1 WVQRVVAD
9 GHAICILPERSAAA
23 PGLVTRPIEGLSLER
38 ELAIATVS
46 RSTTPVEIRKIAQ
59 LAARYEWQRGPSQ
72 QCPAAMETILAAHWK
87 TPSRAAMS
95 EDDACTLRAN
105 STALGSQTKYWRL
118 IMQYGKSQEAIDR
131 LTAEQRR
138 VTQEAGTETPFTG
151 EYNDHTEPGI
161 YVDIISGEPL
171 FASSDKFESG
181 YGCPS
186 FTKPI
191 VSANINELRDTSH
204 AMIRTE
210 VRSTHGDSHLGHVFP
225 DGPADRGGLRYCIN
239 SASLRFIHRDDME
252 SEG

>member
-1 WVQRVVAD
+1 
-9 GHAICILPERSAAA
+9 
-23 PGLVTRPIEGLSLER
+23 
-38 ELAIATVS
+38 
-46 RSTTPVEIRKIAQ
+46 
-59 LAARYEWQRGPSQ
+59 
-72 QCPAAMETILAAHWK
+72 
-87 TPSRAAMS
+87 MS
-95 EDDACTLRAN
+95 EDEACTLRAN
-105 STALGSQTKYWRL
+105 SNALGSQTKYWVL

-138 VTQEAGTETPFTG
+138 VTQEAGTERPFTG

-161 YVDIISGEPL
+161 YVDIVSGEPL

-181 YGCPS
+181 CGWPS

-191 VSANINELRDTSH
+191 VSANITELRDTSH
-204 AMIRTE
+204 GMIRTE

-252 SEG
+252 SEGYGEYLDQVEEV